1 MHAHAPSWFSPRF
14 ASNRGKIFRAVYVI
28 FTIIKTMSVLT
39 VGIGMKLA
47 LLNPLA
53 SGFYSSDQRLLVGL
67 ALFLTFAL
75 QMLLKPLHEGLSY
88 YTSASPSVAPRL
100 FICLAS
106 RVGLVASMLAVFTT
120 DLLPHAYM
128 GLQAAL
134 CFGVVLTMRAEGH
147 VRYHDVKQPHRP
159 HKFSMMAS
167 HRHLPVQQS
176 SNVKPRSSNVPKEMS
191 VVSVGASCA

>member
-1 MHAHAPSWFSPRF
+1 
-14 ASNRGKIFRAVYVI
+14 
-28 FTIIKTMSVLT
+28 MSVMT

-128 GLQAAL
+128 GL
-134 CFGVVLTMRAEGH
+134 
-147 VRYHDVKQPHRP
+147 
-159 HKFSMMAS
+159 
-167 HRHLPVQQS
+167 
-176 SNVKPRSSNVPKEMS
+176 
-191 VVSVGASCA
+191 